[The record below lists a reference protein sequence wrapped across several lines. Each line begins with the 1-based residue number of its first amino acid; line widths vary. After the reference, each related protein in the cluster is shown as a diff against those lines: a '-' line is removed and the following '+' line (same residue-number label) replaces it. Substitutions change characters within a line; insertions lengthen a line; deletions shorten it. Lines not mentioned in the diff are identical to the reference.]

1 MSNEVP
7 LHQVIEFIFGK
18 TVLKIN
24 TNYPKDAELVRDIL
38 EALDRARHTIDGNP
52 IQSARPNEVGN
63 LIEEPIRNSLSA
75 LRGYTAEI
83 PRNRIGKKQSSG
95 YPDILL
101 TDKYGRFT
109 YIECKSANAL
119 RKNQGMRTFYLS
131 QPDDIKTAK
140 VNKEARHLVAL
151 FTMSKEDRGYIA
163 TEATLIDIYELPC
176 KLKQEW
182 NSDNRKMHQQPKWSA
197 GRQ

>member
-18 TVLKIN
+18 MVLKIN
-24 TNYPKDAELVRDIL
+24 TKCPKDEELVGDIL
-38 EALDRARHTIDGNP
+38 KALDHARYVIDGNP

-63 LIEEPIRNSLSA
+63 LIEGPIRNA
-75 LRGYTAEI
+75 LGDLHGYTAEI

-109 YIECKSANAL
+109 YVECKSANAL
-119 RKNQGMRTFYLS
+119 RKKLGMRTFYLS
-131 QPDDIKTAK
+131 QPEDIKTAK
-140 VNKEARHLVAL
+140 VNEDARHLVAL
-151 FTMSKEDRGYIA
+151 FTMNKEERGYIA

-182 NSDNRKMHQQPKWSA
+182 NSDNKRMHQQPKWSTE
-197 GRQ
+197 RQ